1 VLESDGTLILTHG
14 NLTGGSA
21 LTQKITNQHGR
32 PCLHIDLNKIIAFD
46 AALKISTW
54 VEENSISVLNV
65 AGSRASKDKRIYD
78 ATMGIL
84 ESAYYLGLSKGKP
97 DSLQTLFSRKER
109 AKERSYKPRTVSKA
123 VDDLIFKLPLKDKAT
138 IANMTEQELFS
149 LHFSLGQYI
158 RNKYGIWNGNEELLS
173 NCRLL
178 LKKDTVHGD
187 EVSSLIIKELWE
199 KLRKTHRLKVIK

>member
-1 VLESDGTLILTHG
+1 LPAKYKLKEITTTSYPKRTEKNVLESDGTLILTHG

-84 ESAYYLGLSKGKP
+84 ESAYYKGVMGKAEKN
-97 DSLQTLFSRKER
+97 SSVK
-109 AKERSYKPRTVSKA
+109 SY
-123 VDDLIFKLPLKDKAT
+123 
-138 IANMTEQELFS
+138 
-149 LHFSLGQYI
+149 
-158 RNKYGIWNGNEELLS
+158 
-173 NCRLL
+173 
-178 LKKDTVHGD
+178 
-187 EVSSLIIKELWE
+187 
-199 KLRKTHRLKVIK
+199 